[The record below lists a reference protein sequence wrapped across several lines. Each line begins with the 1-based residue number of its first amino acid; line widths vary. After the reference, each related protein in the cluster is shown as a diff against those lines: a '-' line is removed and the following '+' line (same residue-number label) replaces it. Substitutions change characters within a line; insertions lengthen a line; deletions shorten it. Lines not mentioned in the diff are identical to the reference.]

1 MAQSKQ
7 DQETNKVKTTISTE
21 SEIERLRRDV
31 YRSDKEKFQL
41 LVQMFRANA
50 MYNRAKVTHK

>member
-41 LVQMFRANA
+41 LVQMFHANA